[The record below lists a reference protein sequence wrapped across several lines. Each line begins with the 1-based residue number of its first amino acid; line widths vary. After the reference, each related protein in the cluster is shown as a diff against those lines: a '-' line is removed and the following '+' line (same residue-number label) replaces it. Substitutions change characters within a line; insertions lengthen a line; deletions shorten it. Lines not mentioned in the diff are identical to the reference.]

1 MVNIILCGGS
11 GARLWPVSRELYPK
25 QFCNLI
31 NEQSLFQDT
40 LLRNMDL
47 CNKTIIATNE
57 QQYPLAKE
65 QADKIG
71 AKNVEFILE
80 PVGRNTAPAIAIAC
94 MLLNCDDIVF
104 VTPSDHYIKNDDK
117 YNEALEKAK
126 NIAKSDFLV
135 TFGIKPLY
143 PETGYGYIEAE
154 GENVISFKEKP
165 DENTAKKYTASGKYY
180 WNSGMF
186 AFKAKTFL
194 EELKNYSEEIFTA
207 SEKAFEKRETEN
219 KTTKILKSFMEK
231 IPSKSI
237 DYAVMEKSNKIKILS
252 IDVNWS
258 DLGSFESI
266 YNILETD
273 ENGNAFRSPSKNI
286 CVDSK
291 NNLIFSD
298 NRQITFIDVDDLI
311 VVDTNDALLI
321 SKRGSSHKIK
331 EKILQLEEI
340 SPNITKTFKNNI

>member
-31 NEQSLFQDT
+31 SEQSLFQDT
-40 LLRNMDL
+40 LLRNRDL
-47 CNKTIIATNE
+47 CYKTIIATNE

-65 QADKIG
+65 QADKIS

-80 PVGRNTAPAIAIAC
+80 PIGRNTAPAIAIAC
-94 MLLNCDDIVF
+94 MSLNYDDIAF
-104 VTPSDHYIKNDDK
+104 ITPSDHYIKNEDK
-117 YNEALEKAK
+117 YNDALEKAK

-143 PETGYGYIEAE
+143 PETGYGYIETE

-165 DENTAKKYTASGKYY
+165 DENTAKKYMASGKYY

-186 AFKAKTFL
+186 AFKVKTFL
-194 EELKNYSEEIFTA
+194 DELKKYSEEIFTA
-207 SEKAFEKRETEN
+207 SEKAFEKRKTEN
-219 KTTKILKSFMEK
+219 KITKILKPYMEK
-231 IPSKSI
+231 IPAKSI
-237 DYAVMEKSNKIKILS
+237 DYAVMEKSNKIKMLS

-266 YNILETD
+266 YNILKTD
-273 ENGNAFRSPSKNI
+273 ENGNAFRSSLKNI

-291 NNLIFSD
+291 NNLIFSG
-298 NRQITFIDVDDLI
+298 NRQIAFIDVDDLV
-311 VVDTNDALLI
+311 VVDTDDALLI

-331 EKILQLEEI
+331 EEILKLEEI
-340 SPNITKTFKNNI
+340 SPNITKTFRNNI